1 MNLDSNQLKLYNLKI
16 DNNIIKQ
23 AVCLVAGAGSGKT
36 TTIISKIINM
46 LENGCLPE
54 HFFITTFTRSASI
67 ELKERLYNMIKNEVI
82 ATEIINKITIG
93 TFHKI
98 ASLYLDKYNLSNKSV
113 ISSYDE
119 CLYLYAE
126 LIKSNDYIE
135 EHKYIFIDE
144 YQDINEI
151 QETII
156 ETIYFKT
163 GKLLVTIGDDQQ
175 NIYSFRGS
183 DIRFMLNFKEKYNGI
198 NIFLTS
204 NYRCPETIVN
214 MSNSLLK
221 CNNNKIDKMFE
232 SNSNCFN
239 KIVMLPIKCQ
249 DYNLDNF
256 NYLISTIV
264 LKKIFYLFSNK
275 IITKKNKKTLAI
287 ISRFNYTLHYL
298 ETALTRKKIKSTY
311 LGNEVNVYHDRIIL
325 STIHGTKGLE
335 FDNVI
340 FIDFVPSKCINMTDL
355 EEERRLFY
363 VGITRAK
370 EELSIIYQNINPSCF
385 LRECWNTGKVAA
397 SIMKDNFINLPEDYT
412 KFKIEYNFF
421 KKTNFIQNN
430 LEIICKNLSYNE
442 INNLDLIIPFKS
454 LLNSSEYIKKIKIHH
469 SLKEL
474 INFKEL
480 IHDNNQLISSYEHLT
495 DIFIYVYL
503 MRELQILS
511 KDKIF
516 YEPIKLIIRDNY
528 SLIKK
533 INSTVEFTEKLKLTY
548 NIDLF
553 FNDNDSDIL
562 MKTSTLDDLKNYSN
576 YIYNTIPKYLSWDS
590 IIDPKLKNKFIKSI
604 NNYYNNNLKSNKIY
618 DDIFNIAIILEIC
631 KTNRL
636 SIQYLDIDKDILA
649 NILKP
654 IIVTN
659 KFINS
664 IISLNFNNLYIN
676 NPLAFKNTY
685 FLKYDLLI
693 NTNKKNNNYILFC
706 IIYNESPSINDLI
719 YSILKIILFQ
729 KININITKINLY
741 VPLSGLIYQIN
752 ISANYI
758 NYYKLFIEKII
769 SLS

>member
-1 MNLDSNQLKLYNLKI
+1 MNLDSNQLKLFNLKI
-16 DNNIIKQ
+16 DNSINKQ

-67 ELKERLYNMIKNEVI
+67 ELKERLYNIIKD
-82 ATEIINKITIG
+82 TEIINKITIG

-119 CLYLYAE
+119 CLYLYAD
-126 LIKSNDYIE
+126 LIKLDNYIE

-151 QETII
+151 QEKII
-156 ETIYFKT
+156 ETIYLKT

-183 DIRFMLNFKEKYNGI
+183 DISFMLNFKEKYNGI

-214 MSNSLLK
+214 ISNSLLK
-221 CNNNKIDKMFE
+221 CNNNKIDKIFE

-264 LKKIFYLFSNK
+264 LKKIFYLFENK

-311 LGNEVNVYHDRIIL
+311 LGNEVNIYHDRIIL

-340 FIDFVPSKCINMTDL
+340 FIDYLPSKCINMTDL

-370 EELSIIYQNINPSCF
+370 EELSIIYQNTNPSCF
-385 LRECWNTGKVAA
+385 LRECWNEDK
-397 SIMKDNFINLPEDYT
+397 FINLPEDYK

-421 KKTNFIQNN
+421 KKTNFVQNN
-430 LEIICKNLSYNE
+430 LEIICKNLSYND

-454 LLNSSEYIKKIKIHH
+454 LLNSDEYIKKIKIHH

-474 INFKEL
+474 INFREL

-528 SLIKK
+528 SSIKK
-533 INSTVEFTEKLKLTY
+533 MNSTIEFTEKLKQIY

-553 FNDNDSDIL
+553 FNDIDN
-562 MKTSTLDDLKNYSN
+562 LKNYSN
-576 YIYNTIPKYLSWDS
+576 YIYNTTPKYLSWNS

-604 NNYYNNNLKSNKIY
+604 NNYYNNSLKSNKIY

-636 SIQYLDIDKDILA
+636 SIQYLDIDKDILI

-654 IIVTN
+654 IVVTN

-676 NPLAFKNTY
+676 SPLSFKNTY

-693 NTNKKNNNYILFC
+693 NTYKKNNKYILFC
-706 IIYNESPSINDLI
+706 IIYDESPSINDLI
-719 YSILKIILFQ
+719 YSILKIILFWE
-729 KININITKINLY
+729 ININITKINLY

-758 NYYKLFIEKII
+758 NYYKLFIDKII